1 MTYRL
6 FDPVL
11 EKIKGAVICTVDGK
25 ETVYPS
31 VKELLDQKFTKKNT
45 IAGIAVK
52 NGNISIELVESS
64 IVPNDLTS
72 DWAKEHMAKTG
83 REISFF

>member
-1 MTYRL
+1 MTYTL

-31 VKELLDQKFTKKNT
+31 IKDLLDQKFTKKNT
-45 IAGIAVK
+45 IASIAVK
-52 NGNISIELVESS
+52 NGNISIELTESS
-64 IVPNDLTS
+64 VVPNDLTS
-72 DWAKEHMAKTG
+72 DWAKEHMAQTG
-83 REISFF
+83 REITFF